1 MFTALEDFDF
11 QLLNTGEFKE
21 DAVREE
27 IIHPILKELGYSAGG
42 LNRIVRSPSL
52 SHPYVKIGSRERP
65 ITIIPDYLLLSANK
79 PAWILDAKAPGEA
92 VTSGGHVEQ
101 AFSYAAHPEIR
112 SRYFALCN
120 GREFALFE
128 REGTD
133 IRLYFQVSEIAQ
145 HWEALYA
152 LVGPRSFQPGAAQ
165 ADRTN
170 VLTHTHTHTH
180 TNSMKM
186 SSLFQKSKISNA
198 GRSNDILGFTDIL
211 LAKFGMSYKS
221 TSRIILAQEI

>member
-42 LNRIVRSPSL
+42 LNRIVRSRSL
-52 SHPYVKIGSRERP
+52 SHPYVKIGSQERP
-65 ITIIPDYLLLSANK
+65 VTIIPDYLLLAANK
-79 PAWILDAKAPGEA
+79 PAWVLDAKAPGEA

-101 AFSYAAHPEIR
+101 AFSYATHPEIR

-128 REGTD
+128 REGADVT
-133 IRLYFQVSEIAQ
+133 LYFQISEIAQ
-145 HWEALYA
+145 HWDELYA
-152 LVGPRSFQPGAAQ
+152 LLGPRSFQPGEAHGA
-165 ADRTN
+165 RTN

-180 TNSMKM
+180 THTP
-186 SSLFQKSKISNA
+186 
-198 GRSNDILGFTDIL
+198 IL
-211 LAKFGMSYKS
+211 
-221 TSRIILAQEI
+221 

>member
-11 QLLNTGEFKE
+11 QLLDSRDFKE
-21 DAVREE
+21 DSVREE
-27 IIHPILKELGYSAGG
+27 IIYPILKELGYSAGG
-42 LNRIVRSPSL
+42 LNRIVRSRSL
-52 SHPYVKIGSRERP
+52 SHPFVKIGSQERP
-65 ITIIPDYLLLSANK
+65 VTIIPDYLLLAANK

-101 AFSYAAHPEIR
+101 AFSYATHPEIR

-128 REGTD
+128 REGAD
-133 IRLYFQVSEIAQ
+133 VRLYFQVSEIAQ

-152 LVGPRSFQPGAAQ
+152 LLGPRCFQPGAAQ

-180 TNSMKM
+180 THTNSMKM
-186 SSLFQKSKISNA
+186 SSLFPKLPTCA
-198 GRSNDILGFTDIL
+198 GGL
-211 LAKFGMSYKS
+211 
-221 TSRIILAQEI
+221 